1 MIPEELLAKYGLPED
16 DVALAIEEAISYVL
30 SRAFQMDVLAR
41 VGVGLEIVALA
52 KSGIGSQDLEPIDM
66 ANISRQLRRQ
76 IRYQIERELEKRQS
90 LREWDLL
97 RSMRGRPVAGEV
109 RKVSQNGDVTITLE
123 VEEHFRSLILTGTC
137 SARQIPPKERGFFQI
152 GTKRTFFVTSVLPV
166 REKDKSKVLIRL
178 SRTSRALPESLL
190 RETTGEASIRCRRRI
205 AGAFSE
211 IETSRRIPKEA
222 IQAVGKEL
230 GERIIVRVVATEKKS

>member
-1 MIPEELLAKYGLPED
+1 MIPKDLLTKYGLPED
-16 DVALAIEEAISYVL
+16 DAARAIEEAISLVL
-30 SRAFQMDVLAR
+30 SRTFKMDVLVR

-52 KSGIGSQDLEPIDM
+52 KARIDSQDPEPIEI
-66 ANISRQLRRQ
+66 ANISRQLKRQ
-76 IRYQIERELEKRQS
+76 IRYQVERELEKRQS

-97 RSMRGRPVAGEV
+97 RSMRGRHVAGEV
-109 RKVSQNGDVTITLE
+109 RKVSKDGDATIALE
-123 VEEHFRSLILTGTC
+123 VEDHFRSLILTGTC
-137 SARQIPPKERGFFQI
+137 FARQIPPKERGCLQI
-152 GTKRTFFVTSVLPV
+152 GTKRTFLVTSVLPV
-166 REKDKSKVLIRL
+166 LEKDKSKVLIRL
-178 SRTSRALPESLL
+178 SRTSRALPASLL

-230 GERIIVRVVATEKKS
+230 GERIIVRVVASEK